1 MLYAL
6 KLALQ
11 VYLTLLVV
19 QVSPTVSVR
28 GTSAIKRD
36 LWSDSKMEEEWD
48 PIDVTSFLVAT
59 IHQ

>member
-19 QVSPTVSVR
+19 QVSATVSVR